1 MDETPQLTP
10 KENFYVSL
18 YKDPKAMFRRA
29 LLRKLVYIVPS
40 VGLMIAWLI
49 TKDPAYAILG
59 YGILLFQTI
68 QNIVLMRIGIRTTSG
83 TLKKLSDKEPQQN

>member
-29 LLRKLVYIVPS
+29 LLRKRSTSFRPS
-40 VGLMIAWLI
+40 G
-49 TKDPAYAILG
+49 
-59 YGILLFQTI
+59 
-68 QNIVLMRIGIRTTSG
+68 S
-83 TLKKLSDKEPQQN
+83 